1 MIKKPICGKVAR
13 VLNSRELALNIGE
26 DHGVHIGMKFDV
38 MDETGKNITDPDTN
52 QIIGSI
58 ERAKVRVEIIDV
70 QKNLSVAST
79 YRTHNIDRGGR
90 VSSLPQISQILLP
103 NKWVQKMETLKADET
118 TWEDISEN
126 ESHIKKGDK
135 VIQVISNENE
145 NLSGE
150 RPREIVNKTGS

>member
-26 DHGVHIGMKFDV
+26 DQGVHIGMKFDV

-103 NKWVQKMETLKADET
+103 NKWVKETLKADET
-118 TWEDISEN
+118 TWEDLP
-126 ESHIKKGDK
+126 ESKSYVKTGDK